1 MDYAL
6 CGAVACMPGIK
17 SLIFCYDVGCQWW
30 IKFHLRLQNG
40 APHLKWPSSLKLIT
54 AVGKFH
60 LGAHIDDCFAKFS
73 PNFIRRAGQ
82 IDGENLEPLW
92 SSLNKISPST
102 RAMATS
108 FRQETLDWHMNESNW
123 GKMLTICTS
132 SLHNETTVLMGY
144 SRLSTVEE
152 ASQCKGEYCTDE

>member
-6 CGAVACMPGIK
+6 CGAVEHMPGIK

-30 IKFHLRLQNG
+30 IKFHRRLQNG
-40 APHLKWPSSLKLIT
+40 VPHLKWPNGLKLIT

-73 PNFIRRAGQ
+73 PNFIRGAGQ
-82 IDGENLEPLW
+82 IDGKNLEPLW

-108 FRQETLDWHMNESNW
+108 FRQETLDWHMNEANW
-123 GKMLTICTS
+123 GKTLNICES
-132 SLHNETTVLMGY
+132 SQRQHDTC
-144 SRLSTVEE
+144 
-152 ASQCKGEYCTDE
+152 ADAKIQAQHF